1 MKDPRRT
8 VTLKNAEIE
17 RLELEYIQM
26 SENVLGQAAALWV
39 ALELSREKPEQFDEL
54 KSRSDMMFE
63 GLRSQLDSFRDVLY
77 ATLEL
82 NVRET

>member
-8 VTLKNAEIE
+8 VTLKSAEIE

-39 ALELSREKPEQFDEL
+39 ALELSRKKPEQFDEL
-54 KSRSDMMFE
+54 KSRCDMMFE

-82 NVRET
+82 NVCET